1 MWYNLK
7 RGNEEGPFESNYLI
21 LSQLLLSLK
30 FYNFDISSFQETL
43 LKL

>member
-7 RGNEEGPFESNYLI
+7 RGNEEGPLSPIILI
-21 LSQLLLSLK
+21 LSQLLLSLN
-30 FYNFDISSFQETL
+30 FNFDISSFQETL